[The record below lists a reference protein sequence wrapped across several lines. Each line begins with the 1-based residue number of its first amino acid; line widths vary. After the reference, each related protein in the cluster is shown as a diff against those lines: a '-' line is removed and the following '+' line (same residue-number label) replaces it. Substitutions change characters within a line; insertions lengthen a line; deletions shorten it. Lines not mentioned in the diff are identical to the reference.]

1 MSPSVANFVK
11 GVRNPNRKQ
20 LENVLRLVKGEYPED
35 FNEVV
40 QYFKDKGI
48 DVPDELLTCKGD
60 TCWADFLS
68 HN

>member
-1 MSPSVANFVK
+1 MNPSVANFVK
-11 GVRNPNRKQ
+11 GIRNPNRKQ

-35 FNEVV
+35 FAEVV
-40 QYFKDKGI
+40 QHFKDKGVA
-48 DVPDELLTCKGD
+48 VPDDLLACKGD